1 MDKIQ
6 EIEVNQEKVEKVF
19 NKIDPILSS
28 IDEIIPSVWSKNQV
42 ASVFSVYLEIYK

>member
-6 EIEVNQEKVEKVF
+6 EIEFNNEKVEKVF

-28 IDEIIPSVWSKNQV
+28 IDDIIPGAWSKNQV